1 MQGVHVKL
9 NRDDESLYY
18 LENGKV
24 VFTPKYHLE
33 RGYCCGSGCRHCPYI
48 PIGIEGNTKTK
59 TQIYEQQ
66 QNRQGESR
74 EEATPIAKKTKLS

>member
-1 MQGVHVKL
+1 VQEVLVKL
-9 NRDDESLYY
+9 NRDDKELYY

-48 PIGIEGNTKTK
+48 PIGIKGNKQIKTK
-59 TQIYEQQ
+59 E
-66 QNRQGESR
+66 NGSS
-74 EEATPIAKKTKLS
+74 EEI